1 MPARCVFA
9 RVPAGVSLATRLS
22 LSARS
27 VFARLSLVAAVALMT
42 APAAADNQAANSRD
56 LAKQRFQEATEAYNE
71 GRYSAAASLFDAA
84 DRLAPH
90 PSTRYNAATAWEQAG
105 EAARAATGY
114 EAAIAAASLDQVRR
128 KVAEER
134 LAALKEGLG
143 RVRVERPLGAFVT
156 VDHVQHVPLPTT
168 FYLLPGS
175 YELTVDYQGKTSQ
188 TPLAVVAGQEQDI
201 KLDFPEPET
210 AAPVVPPDAL
220 KPLPPAVPPADVWVT
235 QKTWGWVGLGAGVA
249 LSGAAVVLGLRALA
263 AREEFVASGNTDAG
277 AHDEASDLRLATN
290 VAWAGATVAGVT
302 GLVLLLTA
310 PTVEF

>member
-1 MPARCVFA
+1 MPARSVLA
-9 RVPAGVSLATRLS
+9 RVLAQLSIATRSSLA
-22 LSARS
+22 ARCA
-27 VFARLSLVAAVALMT
+27 FARLALVVAVGLVA
-42 APAAADNQAANSRD
+42 APAAADNQATNSTE
-56 LAKQRFQEATEAYNE
+56 LAQQRFQEATQAYKE

-128 KVAEER
+128 QVAEER

-168 FYLLPGS
+168 FYLVPGS
-175 YELTVDYQGKTSQ
+175 YELSVDYQGKTSQ
-188 TPLAVVAGQEQDI
+188 TPLTIVAGQEQDV
-201 KLDFPEPET
+201 KLDFPEPE
-210 AAPVVPPDAL
+210 AVAPVLPPDAL
-220 KPLPPAVPPADVWVT
+220 KPLPPAVPPGDVWLT

-263 AREEFVASGNTDAG
+263 ARDRFVASGNTDAE
-277 AHDEASDLRLATN
+277 AHDEASDLRVATN
-290 VAWAGATVAGVT
+290 IAWAGATVAGAT

>member
-1 MPARCVFA
+1 MPARSVSP
-9 RVPAGVSLATRLS
+9 RVRAGVSLAARLS
-22 LSARS
+22 LAARS
-27 VFARLSLVAAVALMT
+27 VLARLSLVAAVAL
-42 APAAADNQAANSRD
+42 AAPPAAADNQATNSTD
-56 LAKQRFQEATEAYNE
+56 LAKQRFREATEAYNE

-114 EAAIAAASLDQVRR
+114 EAAIAMASLDQARR

-134 LAALKEGLG
+134 LAALEEGLG

-168 FYLLPGS
+168 FFLLPGN
-175 YELTVDYQGKTSQ
+175 YELAVDYQGKTSQ
-188 TPLAVVAGQEQDI
+188 TPLAIVAGQELEV
-201 KLDFPEPET
+201 KLDFPEPEPV
-210 AAPVVPPDAL
+210 AATLPSDAL
-220 KPLPPAVPPADVWVT
+220 KPLPPAVPPADVWLT

-263 AREEFVASGNTDAG
+263 ARDRFVASGNTSAE
-277 AHDEASDLRLATN
+277 AHDEASDLRVATN

-302 GLVLLLTA
+302 GLVLLVTA